1 MTLGHSPCG
10 RRDALA
16 LLGAFMSA
24 ACAPREAARVAAPA
38 APPLRLQPLT
48 DLVPAAGL
56 VWLVH
61 AQPGALYRQATM
73 GAALDVALA
82 PERFEAFAR
91 RHGGVDLRG
100 AAEVTV
106 AGFPDTTLALARLPV
121 EPARIEKAFTE
132 EAAAVEGRAS
142 EQGITRLWGT
152 VHGER
157 QQVAL
162 LGRDAVAVEWGRFGP
177 LQAAC
182 YFAQGKLHR
191 ARPALRSD
199 PLSAAAE
206 RLGDA
211 PVRGFAP
218 GPFEGAWA
226 AGLGGLLRAATA
238 LGAAARAVEVAGAG
252 PALELT
258 LVLLGAWGAGWS
270 AAAERLGAAF
280 SVLSEDPFGRLTRLN
295 RPQAGPA
302 VTGDPAA
309 LRLVVA
315 VDPVAL
321 ARGIR
326 DATDASVAAIMS
338 SP

>member
-1 MTLGHSPCG
+1 
-10 RRDALA
+10 
-16 LLGAFMSA
+16 
-24 ACAPREAARVAAPA
+24 
-38 APPLRLQPLT
+38 
-48 DLVPAAGL
+48 
-56 VWLVH
+56 
-61 AQPGALYRQATM
+61 
-73 GAALDVALA
+73 
-82 PERFEAFAR
+82 
-91 RHGGVDLRG
+91 
-100 AAEVTV
+100 
-106 AGFPDTTLALARLPV
+106 
-121 EPARIEKAFTE
+121 
-132 EAAAVEGRAS
+132 
-142 EQGITRLWGT
+142 

-157 QQVAL
+157 QQVAM

-191 ARPALRSD
+191 SHPALRSD
-199 PLSAAAE
+199 PLSAAAD

-218 GPFEGAWA
+218 GPFEGPWA

-238 LGAAARAVEVAGAG
+238 LGAAARTVEVAGAD

-258 LVLLGAWGAGWS
+258 LVLLGTWGDSWS

-280 SVLSEDPFGRLTRLN
+280 SVLSEDPFGRLTKLN
-295 RPQAGPA
+295 RPRSGPA

-321 ARGIR
+321 ARGVR
-326 DATDASVAAIMS
+326 DATDASVAAMMS